1 MRKFWVLLK
10 KEVRELITLQMLLPF
25 AITIIMFIAIGN
37 LVGAQGEEA
46 QRVQEVVVV
55 DLDNSAAS
63 IALVDVLE
71 QSGFDSI
78 PADLADGREL
88 VDELKSQNLSLGL
101 LIPSGFGDGIA
112 SGAVQE
118 VETYSIIKGFS
129 AIASV
134 DSEMLAAV
142 LGAANEGMST
152 QLIAAAAP
160 GNDPLAL
167 KEPVTFTQHV
177 VLGDAQAEARVS
189 EVFGLI
195 TQQTTFIPIIL
206 FLVIIFSAQMI
217 ATTVASEKEN
227 KTLETLLASP
237 VSRAALITAKMLAA
251 ALVALLSAA
260 AYMVGLNYY
269 MRGIMEGLGGG
280 PDTSM
285 GAGLAEKLGIA
296 LVAGDW
302 VLMGLALFAAIL
314 VALSIAVI
322 LGAFAENVKA
332 VQSLLTP
339 LMLLVMIPYFLTIF
353 IDLEQVGV
361 VVKWFVLAI
370 PFTHA
375 FTAAPNLFL
384 GNYGTVVAGIVYQF
398 VWFVV
403 LVAIAARIFASDRIL
418 TMKLDLRRK
427 KR

>member
-25 AITIIMFIAIGN
+25 AITIVMFIAIGN

-63 IALVDVLE
+63 AALVEVLE
-71 QSGFDSI
+71 QSGFDPI
-78 PADLADGREL
+78 PADLADGNEL
-88 VDELKSQNLSLGL
+88 VHELKSQDLSLGL
-101 LIPSGFGDGIA
+101 IIPNGFGDGIA
-112 SGAVQE
+112 SGSVQE

-142 LGAANEGMST
+142 LRAANEGMST

-160 GNDPLAL
+160 ESDPLAL

-237 VSRAALITAKMLAA
+237 VSRAALITAKMVAA

-285 GAGLAEKLGIA
+285 GEGLAEKLGIA

-302 VLMGLALFAAIL
+302 VLMGLALFTSIL

-353 IDLEQVGV
+353 IDLEQVGA

-384 GNYGTVVAGIVYQF
+384 GNYGIVVAGIVYQF
-398 VWFVV
+398 IWFVV

-418 TMKLDLRRK
+418 TMKLNLKRK

>member
-25 AITIIMFIAIGN
+25 AITIVMFIAIGN

-63 IALVDVLE
+63 AALVGVLE

-78 PADLADGREL
+78 PADLADGNEL
-88 VDELKSQNLSLGL
+88 IDELKSQDLSLGL
-101 LIPSGFGDGIA
+101 IIPNGFGDGIA
-112 SGAVQE
+112 SGSVQE

-142 LGAANEGMST
+142 LRAANEGMST

-160 GNDPLAL
+160 ESDPLAL

-237 VSRAALITAKMLAA
+237 VSRAALITAKMVAA

-302 VLMGLALFAAIL
+302 VLMGLALFTSIL

-353 IDLEQVGV
+353 IDLEQVGA

-384 GNYGTVVAGIVYQF
+384 GNYGIVVAGIVYQF
-398 VWFVV
+398 IWFVV

-418 TMKLDLRRK
+418 TMKLNLKRK
-427 KR
+427 QR